1 MIQKSLDEAK
11 RHLEELLAAAL
22 RGERVV
28 IEDDAQHAVQL
39 VPVTPAP
46 PAMPTKPGRRA
57 GTAKGKIV
65 MADDFDSPL
74 PDFVEYTQ

>member
-1 MIQKSLDEAK
+1 MIQMTLDEAK
-11 RHLEELLAAAL
+11 RHLEELLVAAL

-46 PAMPTKPGRRA
+46 PPKPAKPGRRA

-74 PDFVEYTQ
+74 PDFAEYTQ